1 MDIPHVRNPIVLL
14 GLVAL
19 LATGASLLVADAP
32 VTAALVQAVLPV
44 VVGLLLIGY
53 GLSIDEAM
61 SPFFR
66 RRIVKLIGVATGVF
80 FVLGTW
86 FGLLSRTLETSY
98 LVAVVTSL
106 VTGAA
111 LGALLGVYSARL
123 GRVNRELANRNERL
137 EEFAGIVSHDLRD
150 PLQVLSGSIELA
162 EETRD
167 PEHFQRSRAAAQR
180 MDRLIEDLLLLART
194 DGKALD
200 IETVALDDVTETAW
214 ERVDTGATTLELD
227 DDLRLRADRDRLRQL
242 LVNLFRNAVEHGS
255 TSPRSQAPEDAVEH
269 GSTDDHGSSDN
280 VVEDGGVTVTIGPL
294 ETTEGFYIADDG
306 QGIGADDPDVV
317 FESGYSASA
326 DGTGFGLTVVSRIAE
341 AHGWTVTATESE
353 AGGARFEIR
362 DAAVLD

>member
-19 LATGASLLVADAP
+19 LATGASLRVADAP

-66 RRIVKLIGVATGVF
+66 RRIVKLIGAATGVF
-80 FVLGTW
+80 FVLGAW
-86 FGLLSRTLETSY
+86 FGLLSRTFETSY

-106 VTGAA
+106 VTGGA

-162 EETRD
+162 EETHD

-194 DGKALD
+194 DSEGLRPSGSR
-200 IETVALDDVTETAW
+200 TQSDD
-214 ERVDTGATTLELD
+214 
-227 DDLRLRADRDRLRQL
+227 
-242 LVNLFRNAVEHGS
+242 AVEHGS

-269 GSTDDHGSSDN
+269 GTPDGHGSIGD
-280 VVEDGGVTVTIGPL
+280 VVEDGGVTVTIGRL
-294 ETTEGFYIADDG
+294 ETDGFYVADAG
-306 QGIGADDPDVV
+306 RGIDVDDPVTV

-326 DGTGFGLTVVSRIAE
+326 DGTGFGLTVVSRIAD
-341 AHGWTVTATESE
+341 AHDWTVTAAESK

-362 DAAVLD
+362 DAEVLD